1 MTAMTAA
8 IGLPPGRPLTAA
20 DLEAMPDDGHRY
32 ELIDGALIVTPSP
45 AVPHQRVVGNLHVL
59 LRAACSEDLEVMLA
73 PLDITVSDI
82 TVLQPDLLVAPR
94 ATLTGRK
101 MVGLP
106 VLAVEVL
113 SPSTRLIDL
122 NLKRAVFERAAV
134 ASYWVVDP
142 DVPSL
147 TAWRL
152 VDGRYVEVAAVVGE
166 APFSTGAPFPLELR
180 PAELVR

>member
-8 IGLPPGRPLTAA
+8 TGLPQGRPLTAA
-20 DLEAMPDDGHRY
+20 DLETMPDDGHRY

-59 LRAACSEDLEVMLA
+59 LRGVCTEELEVMLA
-73 PLDITVSDI
+73 PLDVTVSEI

-94 ATLTGRK
+94 TTLAGRK

-122 NLKRAVFERAAV
+122 NLKRAAFERAEV
-134 ASYWVVDP
+134 DSYWVVDP
-142 DVPSL
+142 EAPSI

-152 VDGRYVEVAAVVGE
+152 EDGRYVDQAGAVGDE
-166 APFSTGAPFPLELR
+166 LFRTDLPFLIELR
-180 PAELVR
+180 PDDLVR

>member
-8 IGLPPGRPLTAA
+8 TGLPQGRPLTAA
-20 DLEAMPDDGHRY
+20 DLDTMPDDGHRY

-59 LRAACSEDLEVMLA
+59 LREVCTDEFEVMLS
-73 PLDITVSDI
+73 PLDVTVSEV

-94 ATLTGRK
+94 TTLTGRK

-106 VLAVEVL
+106 VLAIEVL

-122 NLKRAVFERAAV
+122 NLKHAAFERAEVGA
-134 ASYWVVDP
+134 YWVVDP
-142 DVPSL
+142 EEPSV

-152 VDGRYVEVAAVVGE
+152 VGGRYVESARAVGGE
-166 APFSTGAPFPLELR
+166 TIRTEWPFLIELR
-180 PAELVR
+180 PHDLTR

>member
-1 MTAMTAA
+1 MTAMT
-8 IGLPPGRPLTAA
+8 GLPQGRPLTAA
-20 DLEAMPDDGHRY
+20 DLETMPDDGHRY

-59 LRAACSEDLEVMLA
+59 LRAACTEELEVMLA
-73 PLDITVSDI
+73 PLDVTVSEI

-94 ATLTGRK
+94 TTLEGRK

-106 VLAVEVL
+106 VLAIEVL

-122 NLKRAVFERAAV
+122 NLKRAAFERAKV
-134 ASYWVVDP
+134 GSYWVVDP
-142 DVPSL
+142 ETPAI

-152 VDGRYVEVAAVVGE
+152 EDRQYVEQAGAVGDE
-166 APFSTGAPFPLELR
+166 LFRTGWPFPIELR
-180 PAELVR
+180 PDDLVR